1 MLAGSLAYDTK
12 LDTSGFQKGISSIMN
27 SAKNGGSSIKS
38 IVAGLGITKII
49 TTAMNTIKG
58 SIDGAISRVDTLNN
72 FPKVMKTLGYSIEDA
87 DKSINKLS
95 DGIDGL
101 PTSLDEIVSNTQ
113 SLTAS
118 LGDLEKGTDSAIALN
133 NMFLAS
139 GKGTEEA
146 KRALTQYNQILA
158 KGKVDQ
164 QAWNTLVEVA
174 PGQMDQLAKSM
185 LGANANQKDLYESL
199 QNGSISVEELNNEI
213 IRLNQ
218 EGGDNFSS
226 FADQAKSATGGI
238 ATSIAN
244 IKTAII
250 KGLGNVIDAI
260 NEKLQSEGL
269 PTIQEMLDKLK
280 QAINDSFTKINDII
294 KNLNLSEL
302 ISKLKELAPAIGLVG
317 VALSSGIDFSSLL
330 NAGSGIKLFSANF
343 ANSLEKTRKNV
354 SDFYITTADKFDK
367 MSDTFG
373 KSNTKISSI
382 LGDFS
387 KKISDLALETSVSL
401 DDTGSKITSKIGNIV
416 SQVGSIGGKLTKGI
430 KIAAYASI
438 IMAGLGLLQS
448 NFGEQIN
455 IIIQTAITNGPKI
468 IQGLITGI
476 LTQLPTLIEQGKNL
490 IMSLLDVLIANL
502 PTIIEGG
509 LQIILALVTGIAQAL
524 PQLIPKIVEVLLLIV
539 TSLLENIDLI
549 IEAGIQLIL
558 GLALG
563 LINALP
569 QLIEKIPEIIAK
581 LVVALTSPEM
591 LIQLVA
597 AAIQLILALAGGLI
611 QAIPQLLMMV
621 PKIISSLNKSFLEKI
636 KNTDWKKLGKNIL
649 DGILKGIL
657 NVGSSVK
664 KAAKKLVECI
674 KDNVKSFFGI
684 HSPSKLMENEVG
696 KYIPPGIAVG
706 IEANTKS
713 ALNAIDYMNDEI
725 LKKVDSAVAL
735 ETGNIN
741 AKASLNSNYMYNS
754 VIQIN
759 AKFDGVVDM
768 DGSKVGRMVAPEV
781 TKTIKIGGLR

>member
-1 MLAGSLAYDTK
+1 MLAGSLSYDTK
-12 LDTSGFQKGISSIMN
+12 LDISGFQKGINSIMN

-87 DKSINKLS
+87 DKSIKKLS

-218 EGGDNFSS
+218 EAGDNFSS
-226 FADQAKSATGGI
+226 FAEQAKSATGGI
-238 ATSIAN
+238 ATSISN

-250 KGLGNVIDAI
+250 KGLGNVIDTI
-260 NEKLQSEGL
+260 NEMLQSEGL

-302 ISKLKELAPAIGLVG
+302 ISKLKELAPTIGLVG

-367 MSDTFG
+367 MSDAFG
-373 KSNTKISSI
+373 KSDTKISSI
-382 LGDFS
+382 LGNFS
-387 KKISDLALETSVSL
+387 KKISDLAFETSVSL
-401 DDTGSKITSKIGNIV
+401 DDAGSKITSKIGNIV
-416 SQVGSIGGKLTKGI
+416 SQIGSIGGKLTKGI
-430 KIAAYASI
+430 KIATFAGI
-438 IMAGLGLLQS
+438 IMTGLGLLQS

-455 IIIQTAITNGPKI
+455 IIIQTAIINGPKI
-468 IQGLITGI
+468 IQGLIAGI

-558 GLALG
+558 GLTLG

-569 QLIEKIPEIIAK
+569 QLIEKIPEIITK

-611 QAIPQLLMMV
+611 QAIPQLLIMV
-621 PKIISSLNKSFLEKI
+621 PKIISSLNKTFLEKI

-759 AKFDGVVDM
+759 AKFDGDVDM
-768 DGSKVGRMVAPEV
+768 DSSKVGRIIAPEV